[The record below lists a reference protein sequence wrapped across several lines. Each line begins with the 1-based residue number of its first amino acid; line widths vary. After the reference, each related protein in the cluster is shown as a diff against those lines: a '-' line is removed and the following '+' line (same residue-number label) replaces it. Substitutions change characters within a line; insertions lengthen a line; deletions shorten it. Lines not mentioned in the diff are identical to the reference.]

1 MLYNPGLNS
10 IRIRRLGCA
19 FRQQTC
25 VNQDMTMKEADRD
38 RIRELCSLIAVE
50 EKQPKLLQLI
60 EELSRL
66 LGAKDEERLEGKQI
80 GI

>member
-1 MLYNPGLNS
+1 
-10 IRIRRLGCA
+10 
-19 FRQQTC
+19 
-25 VNQDMTMKEADRD
+25 MTMKEADRD